1 MTVTLAVQLYLYHR
15 DRNGDQSGDFSLG
28 YWRTTIGTQIVQCF
42 AVVTTSLPYARSMMD
57 NLDSGLLGVKLGE
70 TMKGSGYG
78 SGRAYELL
86 DVSRGTKATQPDSS
100 VIRTTK
106 TVTIETHSV
115 K

>member
-1 MTVTLAVQLYLYHR
+1 M
-15 DRNGDQSGDFSLG
+15 
-28 YWRTTIGTQIVQCF
+28 I
-42 AVVTTSLPYARSMMD
+42 
-57 NLDSGLLGVKLGE
+57 
-70 TMKGSGYG
+70 GSGYG